1 MTFSVLEEGNKLND
15 IATSLSAQLNALTD
29 ALVAQGKHVTILVT
43 ERERDDEAISYAVV
57 STIDDHEELMTMV
70 EDVSDDLLAPYVEDF
85 GDGEDDDQQEL
96 PFKAETIQ

>member
-1 MTFSVLEEGNKLND
+1 MTFSVLEDGNKLND
-15 IATSLSAQLNALTD
+15 IATDLSVQLKGLTD

-43 ERERDDEAISYAVV
+43 EQDDEGEFAYSVV

-70 EDVSDDLLAPYVEDF
+70 DDVSSDLLAPYAEGLD
-85 GDGEDDDQQEL
+85 DDDQPEL

>member
-1 MTFSVLEEGNKLND
+1 MTFSVIEDGKKLND
-15 IATSLSAQLNALTD
+15 IATDLSVQLRTLTE

-43 ERERDDEAISYAVV
+43 EQDDQGEHEYAVV

-70 EDVSDDLLAPYVEDF
+70 DDVSSDLFAPYVEVD
-85 GDGEDDDQQEL
+85 DDDQPEL

>member
-1 MTFSVLEEGNKLND
+1 MTFSALEDGNKLND
-15 IATSLSAQLNALTD
+15 IATDLSVQLKALTD

-43 ERERDDEAISYAVV
+43 EQDDEGEFAYAVV

-70 EDVSDDLLAPYVEDF
+70 DAVSDDLLAPYAESL
-85 GDGEDDDQQEL
+85 GEDDQPEL

>member
-15 IATSLSAQLNALTD
+15 IATSLSAQLKALTD

-43 ERERDDEAISYAVV
+43 ERESDDEDISYAVV

-70 EDVSDDLLAPYVEDF
+70 EDVSDDLLAPYAEDF
-85 GDGEDDDQQEL
+85 GDGDDEQQEL

>member
-1 MTFSVLEEGNKLND
+1 MTFSALEEDNTLND
-15 IATSLSAQLNALTD
+15 IATSLSAQLKKLTD

-43 ERERDDEAISYAVV
+43 ERESDGEDISYAVV

-70 EDVSDDLLAPYVEDF
+70 EDVTDDLLAPYAEDF
-85 GDGEDDDQQEL
+85 DDVDDQPEL